1 MSPPSSS
8 GWASSMFEGA
18 SISLAPLIPPPAL
31 IALAVVAALLAAYG
45 LARRARGSVL
55 RVLAFAALLATLANP
70 SWVQERREPLSDVAV
85 IVDDRSAS
93 QRIDGREEETAA
105 AVTELEQRLRRLP
118 GTEVRVVRVT
128 DAAGSES
135 EREDE
140 GTRLFSTL
148 ERALADLP
156 RRRIAGVIAVT
167 DGQIHDAAESADAL
181 ELTAPFHVL
190 LTGRDDEID
199 RRLIVK
205 EIPTYGIV
213 GQKQSMVLHVD
224 DMPAQA
230 AGRARVTIRRD
241 GKPMGSAELPTG
253 EDSIVEFALD
263 HAGPTVFEIEID
275 GRDGEL
281 TLANNRAVVVVNGVR
296 DRLRV
301 LLVSG
306 EPHPGERTWRNLLK
320 ADPAVDLVHFTI
332 LRPPEKQDGTPIRE
346 LSLIAFPIRELF
358 EVKLDEFDLII
369 FDRYRQRGV
378 LPRYYYENIAA
389 YVEKGGALLESTGPS
404 YASSFSLYRT
414 PLGEALPAEP
424 LGRVIEGGFKPR
436 VTDIGQ
442 RHPVTAD
449 LPGSGGG
456 GEPQWGRWFRLVDV
470 GVTRGL
476 TVMSGSEGRPLLVLD
491 RFGEGRVA
499 QVMSDHVWLWS
510 RGFEGGG
517 PQAELLRRLA
527 HWLMKEPD
535 LEEEDLRAAVH
546 DGKLEIVRRTLSE
559 EPPKVRIATPS
570 GATRELT
577 LEAAGGGRW
586 TGSLPAEEVGLYRV
600 DDDPLTAF
608 AASGALNP
616 IEMADLRSTPE
627 ILAPIAAETGG
638 TVLRLQHADVPEL
651 RKVRP
656 GREMS
661 GNGWIGIAA
670 NRDYLVTGIDQV
682 PLLPGFL
689 ALALLLGTALI
700 AWWREGR

>member
-1 MSPPSSS
+1 
-8 GWASSMFEGA
+8 MFDGA
-18 SISLAPLIPPPAL
+18 SISLAPIIPLPIL
-31 IALAVVAALLAAYG
+31 IALAAVAAVLVLFG
-45 LARRARGSVL
+45 LFRRARGSVL
-55 RVLAFAALLATLANP
+55 RAFAFAALLAALANP

-85 IVDDRSAS
+85 IVADESAS
-93 QRIDGREEETAA
+93 QRIDGRADETQA
-105 AVTELEQRLRRLP
+105 AVAELEQRLGRLP
-118 GTEVRVVRVT
+118 GTEVRVVRVA
-128 DAAGSES
+128 DAAGAEG
-135 EREDE
+135 EAGDE
-140 GTRLFSTL
+140 GTRLFSAL
-148 ERALADLP
+148 ERALTDVP

-167 DGQIHDAAESADAL
+167 DGQIHDAPESADAL
-181 ELTAPFHVL
+181 ELAAPFHVL

-213 GQKQSMVLHVD
+213 GQKQSMVLRVD
-224 DMPAQA
+224 DMPGGAGGA
-230 AGRARVTIRRD
+230 AAVTIRRD
-241 GKPMGSAELPTG
+241 GRPLGTADLATG
-253 EDSIVEFALD
+253 EDAVIEFMLE
-263 HAGPTVFEIEID
+263 HAGPTVFEIEAAA
-275 GRDGEL
+275 RDGEL

-306 EPHPGERTWRNLLK
+306 EPHAGERTWRNLLK

-436 VTDIGQ
+436 ITDLGR

-449 LPGSGGG
+449 LPGSGGE
-456 GEPQWGRWFRLVDV
+456 EPQWGRWFRIVDV
-470 GVTRGL
+470 GVTRGF
-476 TVMSGSEGRPLLVLD
+476 TVMSGTEGRPLLVLD
-491 RFGEGRVA
+491 RYGEGRVA
-499 QVMSDHVWLWS
+499 QIMSDHVWLWS

-546 DGKLEIVRRTLSE
+546 AGKLEITRRSLDQ
-559 EPPKVRIATPS
+559 EPPEVRVTTPS
-570 GATRELT
+570 GATRTLR
-577 LEAAGGGRW
+577 LEASGGGRW
-586 TGSLPAEEVGLYRV
+586 SAIMPAEEVGLYRV

-616 IEMADLRSTPE
+616 IELADVRSTPE

-638 TVLRLQHADVPEL
+638 TVRRLQNDGVPEL

-656 GREMS
+656 GREAS

-682 PLLPGFL
+682 PLLPGFI

-700 AWWREGR
+700 AWYREGR

>member
-1 MSPPSSS
+1 MCRPFSS
-8 GWASSMFEGA
+8 GWGSSMFEGA
-18 SISLAPLIPPPAL
+18 SLTFAPLIPLPL
-31 IALAVVAALLAAYG
+31 LLALAVAAALLVLFG
-45 LARRARGSVL
+45 LLRRARGAGL
-55 RVLAFAALLATLANP
+55 RALAFAALLASLANP
-70 SWVQERREPLSDVAV
+70 IWTEERREPLSDVAV
-85 IVDDRSAS
+85 VVADQSAS
-93 QRIDGREEETAA
+93 QRIDGRDDDTAA
-105 AVTELEQRLRRLP
+105 AVAELERRLSLLP
-118 GTEVRVVRVT
+118 GTEVRVARVT
-128 DAAGSES
+128 DAAG
-135 EREDE
+135 REGEPGDE
-140 GTRLFSTL
+140 GTRLFSAL
-148 ERALADLP
+148 ERALTDVP
-156 RRRIAGVIAVT
+156 RRRIAGIIAVT
-167 DGQIHDAAESADAL
+167 DGQIHDAPESAAAL
-181 ELTAPFHVL
+181 ELAAPFHVL

-213 GQKQSMVLHVD
+213 GQKQSMVLRVD
-224 DMPAQA
+224 DLPGGEGGA
-230 AGRARVTIRRD
+230 AAVTIRRD
-241 GKPMGSAELPTG
+241 GKPLGAADLRTG
-253 EDSIVEFALD
+253 EDSVIEFALD
-263 HAGPTVFEIEID
+263 HAGPTVFEIEVA

-389 YVEKGGALLESTGPS
+389 YVKKGGALLESTGPS
-404 YASSFSLYRT
+404 YATSFSLYRT

-424 LGRVIEGGFKPR
+424 LGRVIESGFKPR
-436 VTDIGQ
+436 VTAIGR

-449 LPGSGGG
+449 LPGSGGD
-456 GEPQWGRWFRLVDV
+456 EPQWGRWFRLVDV

-476 TVMSGSEGRPLLVLD
+476 TVMSGTEGRPLLVLD
-491 RFGEGRVA
+491 RYGEGRVA
-499 QVMSDHVWLWS
+499 QVLSDHVWLWS

-527 HWLMKEPD
+527 HWLMREPD

-546 DGKLEIVRRTLSE
+546 DGKLEITRRSLSE
-559 EPPKVRIATPS
+559 ETPEVHITTPA
-570 GATRELT
+570 GAART
-577 LEAAGGGRW
+577 LRLEPAGGGRW
-586 TGSLPAEEVGLYRV
+586 TAVIPAEEVGLYRV

-616 IEMADLRSTPE
+616 VELADVRSTPE
-627 ILAPIAAETGG
+627 ILAPVAAETGG
-638 TVLRLQHADVPEL
+638 TVRRLTDEGVPEV

-656 GREMS
+656 GREAS

-682 PLLPGFL
+682 PLLPGFV
-689 ALALLLGTALI
+689 ALALLLGTALT
-700 AWWREGR
+700 AWYREGR

>member
-1 MSPPSSS
+1 
-8 GWASSMFEGA
+8 MFDGA
-18 SISLAPLIPPPAL
+18 SISLAPIVPVPVL
-31 IALAVVAALLAAYG
+31 IALAAVAALLAAYG
-45 LARRARGSVL
+45 LVRRARGSVM
-55 RVLAFAALLATLANP
+55 RALAFAALLAALANP

-85 IVDDRSAS
+85 IVADESAS
-93 QRIDGREEETAA
+93 QRIEGRADETQA
-105 AVTELEQRLRRLP
+105 AVAELEQRLKRLP
-118 GTEVRVVRVT
+118 GTEVRVVRVA
-128 DAAGSES
+128 DAAGSETAA
-135 EREDE
+135 EDE
-140 GTRLFSTL
+140 GTRLFSAL
-148 ERALADLP
+148 ERALADVP

-167 DGQIHDAAESADAL
+167 DGQVHDAPESGEAL
-181 ELTAPFHVL
+181 ELAAPFHVL

-213 GQKQSMVLHVD
+213 GQRQSMMLHVD
-224 DMPAQA
+224 DMPGGAGGA
-230 AGRARVTIRRD
+230 AAVTIRRD
-241 GKPMGSAELPTG
+241 GRPLGTADLVTG
-253 EDSIVEFALD
+253 EDAVIEFMLE
-263 HAGPTVFEIEID
+263 HAGPTVFEIEAAP
-275 GRDGEL
+275 RDGEL

-306 EPHPGERTWRNLLK
+306 EPHAGERTWRNLLK

-436 VTDIGQ
+436 VTDLGK

-449 LPGSGGG
+449 LPGSGGD
-456 GEPQWGRWFRLVDV
+456 EPQWGRWFRLVDV
-470 GVTRGL
+470 GVTRGF
-476 TVMSGSEGRPLLVLD
+476 TVMSGTEGRPLLVLD
-491 RFGEGRVA
+491 RYGEGRVA
-499 QVMSDHVWLWS
+499 QIMSDHVWLWS

-546 DGKLEIVRRTLSE
+546 AGKLEITRRSLSE
-559 EPPKVRIATPS
+559 ETPEVRVTTPS
-570 GATRELT
+570 GATRT
-577 LEAAGGGRW
+577 LRLESAGGGRW
-586 TGSLPAEEVGLYRV
+586 TATLPADEVGLYRV

-616 IEMADLRSTPE
+616 IELADVRSTPE

-638 TVLRLQHADVPEL
+638 TVLRLQGRGVPEL

-656 GREMS
+656 GREAS

-670 NRDYLVTGIDQV
+670 NRDYLVTGIDQM
-682 PLLPGFL
+682 PLLPGFV

-700 AWWREGR
+700 AWYREGR

>member
-1 MSPPSSS
+1 
-8 GWASSMFEGA
+8 MFEGA

-31 IALAVVAALLAAYG
+31 IALAAVAALLTAYG
-45 LARRARGSVL
+45 LMRRAGGAVL
-55 RVLAFAALLATLANP
+55 RALAFAALLAALANP
-70 SWVQERREPLSDVAV
+70 SWVQERREPLTDVAV

-105 AVTELEQRLRRLP
+105 AVAELERKLRRLP
-118 GTEVRVVRVT
+118 GTEVRVVRVS

-135 EREDE
+135 GREDE
-140 GTRLFSTL
+140 GTRLFSAL

-167 DGQIHDAAESADAL
+167 DGQIHDAPESADAL
-181 ELTAPFHVL
+181 ELAAPFHVL
-190 LTGRDDEID
+190 LSGRDDEID

-213 GQKQSMVLHVD
+213 GQKQSMILHVD
-224 DMPAQA
+224 DMPAEPGA
-230 AGRARVTIRRD
+230 HARVTIRRD
-241 GKPMGSAELPTG
+241 GKPLGSADLPTG
-253 EDSIVEFALD
+253 EDSIVEFALE
-263 HAGPTVFEIEID
+263 HAGPTVFEIEIE

-424 LGRVIEGGFKPR
+424 LGRVLEGGFKPR

-491 RFGEGRVA
+491 RYGEGRVA

-535 LEEEDLRAAVH
+535 LEEETLKASSRGQTLSIERRSVQDAIQPVIVTAPSGKEETISLDKGERGIWRKAMTVDEQGVYRISSGKLASVVTVGNANARELAAVTAT
-546 DGKLEIVRRTLSE
+546 DAVLS
-559 EPPKVRIATPS
+559 
-570 GATRELT
+570 
-577 LEAAGGGRW
+577 
-586 TGSLPAEEVGLYRV
+586 
-600 DDDPLTAF
+600 
-608 AASGALNP
+608 P
-616 IEMADLRSTPE
+616 ILD
-627 ILAPIAAETGG
+627 ETGG
-638 TVLRLQHADVPEL
+638 GSFWLGRNDAEAAKLPRLVMLRGGQVMHGDDWLGLHKRDAYHV
-651 RKVRP
+651 KGVRLFP
-656 GREMS
+656 LF
-661 GNGWIGIAA
+661 NG
-670 NRDYLVTGIDQV
+670 L
-682 PLLPGFL
+682 L
-689 ALALLLGTALI
+689 ALGLLLGLLAAT
-700 AWWREGR
+700 WFREGH

>member
-1 MSPPSSS
+1 
-8 GWASSMFEGA
+8 MFDGA
-18 SISLAPLIPPPAL
+18 SISLDPIVPILLL
-31 IALAVVAALLAAYG
+31 IALAAAAALLVAFG
-45 LARRARGSVL
+45 LFRRARGSVL
-55 RVLAFAALLATLANP
+55 RALAFAALLAALANP

-85 IVDDRSAS
+85 IVADESAS
-93 QRIDGREEETAA
+93 QRIEGRADETAV
-105 AVTELEQRLRRLP
+105 AVAELEQQLRRLP
-118 GTEVRVVRVT
+118 GTEVRVVRIADAVGT
-128 DAAGSES
+128 DAAA
-135 EREDE
+135 EDE
-140 GTRLFSTL
+140 GTRLFSAL
-148 ERALADLP
+148 ERALTDVP

-167 DGQIHDAAESADAL
+167 DGQVHDAPESAEAL

-190 LTGRDDEID
+190 LTGREGEID

-213 GQKQSMVLHVD
+213 GQKQSMVLRVD
-224 DMPAQA
+224 DMPGVADGPA
-230 AGRARVTIRRD
+230 AVTIRRD
-241 GKPMGSAELPTG
+241 GRPLGTADLAIG
-253 EDSIVEFALD
+253 EDAVIEFMLE
-263 HAGPTVFEIEID
+263 HAGPTVFEIEASA
-275 GRDGEL
+275 RDGEL
-281 TLANNRAVVVVNGVR
+281 TLVNNRAVVVVNGVR

-306 EPHPGERTWRNLLK
+306 EPHAGERTWRNLLK

-389 YVEKGGALLESTGPS
+389 YVDKGGALLESTGPS

-436 VTDIGQ
+436 VTDLGR

-449 LPGSGGG
+449 LPGSGGD
-456 GEPQWGRWFRLVDV
+456 EPQWGRWFRLVDV
-470 GVTRGL
+470 GVTRGF
-476 TVMSGSEGRPLLVLD
+476 TVMSGTEGRPLLVLD
-491 RFGEGRVA
+491 RYGEGRVA
-499 QVMSDHVWLWS
+499 QIMSDHVWLWS

-546 DGKLEIVRRTLSE
+546 AGKLEITRRSLSE
-559 EPPKVRIATPS
+559 EAPEVKVTAPS
-570 GATRELT
+570 GATRTLR

-586 TGSLPAEEVGLYRV
+586 SATLPAEEVGLYRV

-616 IEMADLRSTPE
+616 IELADVRSTPE

-638 TVLRLQHADVPEL
+638 TVRRLEGAGVPEL

-656 GREMS
+656 GREAS

-682 PLLPGFL
+682 ALLPGFV
-689 ALALLLGTALI
+689 ALALLLGTALL
-700 AWWREGR
+700 AWHREGR

>member
-1 MSPPSSS
+1 
-8 GWASSMFEGA
+8 MFDGA
-18 SISLAPLIPPPAL
+18 SISLAPIIPLPVL
-31 IALAVVAALLAAYG
+31 IALAAVAAVLVLFG
-45 LARRARGSVL
+45 LFRRARGSVL
-55 RVLAFAALLATLANP
+55 RAFAFAALLAALANP

-85 IVDDRSAS
+85 IVADESAS
-93 QRIDGREEETAA
+93 QRIDGRADETQA
-105 AVTELEQRLRRLP
+105 AVAELEQRLRRLP
-118 GTEVRVVRVT
+118 GTEVRVVRVA
-128 DAAGSES
+128 DAAGAEG
-135 EREDE
+135 EAGDE
-140 GTRLFSTL
+140 GTRLFSAL
-148 ERALADLP
+148 ERALTDVP

-167 DGQIHDAAESADAL
+167 DGQIHDAPESAGAL
-181 ELTAPFHVL
+181 ELAAPFHVL

-213 GQKQSMVLHVD
+213 GQKQSMVLRVD
-224 DMPAQA
+224 DMPGETGGA
-230 AGRARVTIRRD
+230 AAVTIRRD
-241 GKPMGSAELPTG
+241 GRPLGTADLATG
-253 EDSIVEFALD
+253 EDAVIEFMLE
-263 HAGPTVFEIEID
+263 HAGPTVFEIEAAA
-275 GRDGEL
+275 RDGEL

-306 EPHPGERTWRNLLK
+306 EPHAGERTWRNLLK

-436 VTDIGQ
+436 ITDLGR

-449 LPGSGGG
+449 LPGSGGE
-456 GEPQWGRWFRLVDV
+456 EPQWGRWFRIVDV
-470 GVTRGL
+470 GVTRGF
-476 TVMSGSEGRPLLVLD
+476 TVMSGTEGRPLLVLD
-491 RFGEGRVA
+491 RYGEGRVA
-499 QVMSDHVWLWS
+499 QIMSDHVWLWS

-546 DGKLEIVRRTLSE
+546 AGKLEITRRSLDQ
-559 EPPKVRIATPS
+559 EPPEVRVTTPS
-570 GATRELT
+570 GATRTLR
-577 LEAAGGGRW
+577 LEASGGGRW
-586 TGSLPAEEVGLYRV
+586 SATMPAEEVGLYRV

-616 IEMADLRSTPE
+616 IELADVRSTPE

-638 TVLRLQHADVPEL
+638 TVRRLQNDGVPEL

-656 GREMS
+656 GREAS

-682 PLLPGFL
+682 PLMPGFI

-700 AWWREGR
+700 AWYREGR

>member
-1 MSPPSSS
+1 
-8 GWASSMFEGA
+8 MFDGA
-18 SISLAPLIPPPAL
+18 SISLAPIIPLPVL
-31 IALAVVAALLAAYG
+31 IALAAVAAVLVLFG
-45 LARRARGSVL
+45 LFRRARGSVL
-55 RVLAFAALLATLANP
+55 RAFAFAALLAALANP

-85 IVDDRSAS
+85 IVADESAS
-93 QRIDGREEETAA
+93 QRIDGRADETQA
-105 AVTELEQRLRRLP
+105 AVAELEQRLRRLP
-118 GTEVRVVRVT
+118 GTEVRVVRVA
-128 DAAGSES
+128 DAAGAEG
-135 EREDE
+135 EAGDE
-140 GTRLFSTL
+140 GTRLFSAL
-148 ERALADLP
+148 ERALTDVP

-167 DGQIHDAAESADAL
+167 DGQIHDAPESAGAL
-181 ELTAPFHVL
+181 ELAAPFHVL

-213 GQKQSMVLHVD
+213 GQKQSMVLRVD
-224 DMPAQA
+224 DMPGETGGA
-230 AGRARVTIRRD
+230 AAVTIRRD
-241 GKPMGSAELPTG
+241 GRPLGTADLATG
-253 EDSIVEFALD
+253 EDAVIEFMLE
-263 HAGPTVFEIEID
+263 HAGPTVFEIEAAA
-275 GRDGEL
+275 RDGEL

-306 EPHPGERTWRNLLK
+306 EPHAGERTWRNLLK

-436 VTDIGQ
+436 ITDLGR

-449 LPGSGGG
+449 LPGSGGE
-456 GEPQWGRWFRLVDV
+456 EPQWGRWFRIVDV
-470 GVTRGL
+470 GVTRGF
-476 TVMSGSEGRPLLVLD
+476 TVMSGTEGRPLLVLD
-491 RFGEGRVA
+491 RYGEGRVA
-499 QVMSDHVWLWS
+499 QITSDHVWLWS

-546 DGKLEIVRRTLSE
+546 AGKLEITRRSLDQ
-559 EPPKVRIATPS
+559 EPPEVRVTTPS
-570 GATRELT
+570 GATRTLR
-577 LEAAGGGRW
+577 LEASGGGRW
-586 TGSLPAEEVGLYRV
+586 SATMPAEEVGLYRV

-616 IEMADLRSTPE
+616 IELADVRSTPE

-638 TVLRLQHADVPEL
+638 TVRRLQNDGVPEL

-656 GREMS
+656 GREAS

-682 PLLPGFL
+682 PLMPGFI

-700 AWWREGR
+700 AWYREGR

>member
-1 MSPPSSS
+1 
-8 GWASSMFEGA
+8 
-18 SISLAPLIPPPAL
+18 
-31 IALAVVAALLAAYG
+31 
-45 LARRARGSVL
+45 
-55 RVLAFAALLATLANP
+55 
-70 SWVQERREPLSDVAV
+70 
-85 IVDDRSAS
+85 
-93 QRIDGREEETAA
+93 
-105 AVTELEQRLRRLP
+105 
-118 GTEVRVVRVT
+118 
-128 DAAGSES
+128 
-135 EREDE
+135 
-140 GTRLFSTL
+140 
-148 ERALADLP
+148 
-156 RRRIAGVIAVT
+156 VT
-167 DGQIHDAAESADAL
+167 DGQIHDAPESADAL
-181 ELTAPFHVL
+181 ELAAPFHVL
-190 LTGRDDEID
+190 LSGRDDEID

-213 GQKQSMVLHVD
+213 GQKQSMILHVD
-224 DMPAQA
+224 DMPAEPGA
-230 AGRARVTIRRD
+230 HARVTIRRD
-241 GKPMGSAELPTG
+241 GKPLGSADLPTG
-253 EDSIVEFALD
+253 EDSIVEFALE
-263 HAGPTVFEIEID
+263 HAGPTVFEIEIE

-424 LGRVIEGGFKPR
+424 LGRVLEGGFKPR

-491 RFGEGRVA
+491 RYGEGRVA

-535 LEEEDLRAAVH
+535 LEEETLKASSRGQTLSIERRSVQDAIQPVIVTAPSGKEETISLDKGERGIWRKAMTVDEQGVYRISSGKLASVVTVGNANARELAAVTAT
-546 DGKLEIVRRTLSE
+546 DAVLS
-559 EPPKVRIATPS
+559 
-570 GATRELT
+570 
-577 LEAAGGGRW
+577 
-586 TGSLPAEEVGLYRV
+586 
-600 DDDPLTAF
+600 
-608 AASGALNP
+608 P
-616 IEMADLRSTPE
+616 ILD
-627 ILAPIAAETGG
+627 ETGG
-638 TVLRLQHADVPEL
+638 GSFWLGRNDAEAAKLPRLVMLRGGQVMHGDDWLGLHKRDAYHV
-651 RKVRP
+651 KGVRLFP
-656 GREMS
+656 LF
-661 GNGWIGIAA
+661 NG
-670 NRDYLVTGIDQV
+670 L
-682 PLLPGFL
+682 L
-689 ALALLLGTALI
+689 ALGLLLGLLAAT
-700 AWWREGR
+700 WFREGH

>member
-1 MSPPSSS
+1 
-8 GWASSMFEGA
+8 MFDGA
-18 SISLAPLIPPPAL
+18 SISLAPIIPVPLL
-31 IALAVVAALLAAYG
+31 IALAAIAALLVVFG
-45 LARRARGSVL
+45 VFRRARGAGL
-55 RVLAFAALLATLANP
+55 RALAFAALLAALANP
-70 SWVQERREPLSDVAV
+70 SWVKERREPLSDVAV
-85 IVDDRSAS
+85 IVADESAS
-93 QRIDGREEETAA
+93 QRIEGRADETAA
-105 AVTELEQRLRRLP
+105 AVVELEQRLRRLP
-118 GTEVRVVRVT
+118 GTQVRVVRIADSVGT
-128 DAAGSES
+128 DAGA
-135 EREDE
+135 EDE
-140 GTRLFSTL
+140 GTRLFSAL
-148 ERALADLP
+148 ERALTDVP

-167 DGQIHDAAESADAL
+167 DGQVHDAPESAEAL
-181 ELTAPFHVL
+181 ELAAPFHVL
-190 LTGRDDEID
+190 LTGREDEID

-213 GQKQSMVLHVD
+213 GQKQSMVLLVD
-224 DMPAQA
+224 DMPAGTGGA
-230 AGRARVTIRRD
+230 AAVTIRRD
-241 GKPMGSAELPTG
+241 GRPLGTADLAIG
-253 EDSIVEFALD
+253 EDAVIEFMLD
-263 HAGPTVFEIEID
+263 HAGPTVFEIEAA

-306 EPHPGERTWRNLLK
+306 EPHAGERTWRNLLK

-389 YVEKGGALLESTGPS
+389 YVDKGGALLESTGPS

-424 LGRVIEGGFKPR
+424 LGRVLEGGFKPR
-436 VTDIGQ
+436 VTDLGR

-449 LPGSGGG
+449 LPGSGGE
-456 GEPQWGRWFRLVDV
+456 EPQWGRWFRLVDV
-470 GVTRGL
+470 GVTRGF
-476 TVMSGSEGRPLLVLD
+476 TVMSGTEGRPLVVLD

-499 QVMSDHVWLWS
+499 QIMSDHVWLWS

-546 DGKLEIVRRTLSE
+546 AGKLEITRRSLSE
-559 EPPKVRIATPS
+559 EVPEVTVTTPS
-570 GATRELT
+570 GQART
-577 LEAAGGGRW
+577 LRLEPSGGGRW
-586 TGSLPAEEVGLYRV
+586 SASLPAEEVGLYRV

-616 IEMADLRSTPE
+616 IELADVRSTPE

-638 TVLRLQHADVPEL
+638 TVRRLEGAGVPEL

-656 GREMS
+656 GREAS

-682 PLLPGFL
+682 PLLPGFV

-700 AWWREGR
+700 AWHREGR

>member
-1 MSPPSSS
+1 
-8 GWASSMFEGA
+8 MFEGA
-18 SISLAPLIPPPAL
+18 SISFAPIVPVPLL
-31 IALAVVAALLAAYG
+31 IALTAVAALLVVFG
-45 LARRARGSVL
+45 LFRRARGAGL
-55 RVLAFAALLATLANP
+55 RALAFATLLAALANP
-70 SWVQERREPLSDVAV
+70 SWVKERREPLSDVAV
-85 IVDDRSAS
+85 IVADESAS
-93 QRIDGREEETAA
+93 QRIEGRADETAA
-105 AVTELEQRLRRLP
+105 AVAELEQRLRRLP
-118 GTEVRVVRVT
+118 GTDVRVVRIADAVGT
-128 DAAGSES
+128 DAAA
-135 EREDE
+135 EDE
-140 GTRLFSTL
+140 GTRLFSAL
-148 ERALADLP
+148 ERALTDVP

-167 DGQIHDAAESADAL
+167 DGQVHDAPESAEAL
-181 ELTAPFHVL
+181 ELAAPFHVL
-190 LTGRDDEID
+190 LTGREDEID

-213 GQKQSMVLHVD
+213 GQRQSMVLRVD
-224 DMPAQA
+224 DMPAGEGGA
-230 AGRARVTIRRD
+230 AAVTIRRD
-241 GKPMGSAELPTG
+241 GRPLGTADLAIG
-253 EDSIVEFALD
+253 EDAVIEFMLE
-263 HAGPTVFEIEID
+263 HAGPTVFEIEASA
-275 GRDGEL
+275 RDGEL

-306 EPHPGERTWRNLLK
+306 EPHAGERTWRNLLK

-389 YVEKGGALLESTGPS
+389 YVDKGGALLESTGPS

-424 LGRVIEGGFKPR
+424 LGRVLEGGFKPR
-436 VTDIGQ
+436 VTDLGR

-449 LPGSGGG
+449 LPGSGGE
-456 GEPQWGRWFRLVDV
+456 EPQWGRWFRLVDV
-470 GVTRGL
+470 GVTRGF
-476 TVMSGSEGRPLLVLD
+476 TVMSGTEGRPLLVLD
-491 RFGEGRVA
+491 RYGEGRVA
-499 QVMSDHVWLWS
+499 QIMSDHVWLWS

-546 DGKLEIVRRTLSE
+546 AGKLEVTRRSLSE
-559 EPPKVRIATPS
+559 EAPEVKVTTPS
-570 GATRELT
+570 GATRT
-577 LEAAGGGRW
+577 LRLEPAGGGRW
-586 TGSLPAEEVGLYRV
+586 SATLPAEEVGLYRV

-616 IEMADLRSTPE
+616 VELADVRSTAE

-638 TVLRLQHADVPEL
+638 TVRRLEGAGVPEL
-651 RKVRP
+651 RKIRP
-656 GREMS
+656 GREAS

-682 PLLPGFL
+682 PLLPGFV

-700 AWWREGR
+700 AWHREGR

>member
-1 MSPPSSS
+1 
-8 GWASSMFEGA
+8 MFEGA
-18 SISLAPLIPPPAL
+18 ALSLAPLVPPPLL
-31 IALAVVAALLAAYG
+31 IGLAAASCLLAAYG
-45 LARRARGSVL
+45 LARRARGAGL
-55 RVLAFAALLATLANP
+55 RALAFAALLAALANP
-70 SWVQERREPLSDVAV
+70 SWIQERREPLSDVAV
-85 IVDDRSAS
+85 ILADQSAS
-93 QRIDGREEETAA
+93 QRIDGRADETQA
-105 AVTELEQRLRRLP
+105 AVAELEERLRRLP
-118 GTEVRVVRVT
+118 GTEVRVVRVG
-128 DAAGSES
+128 DAPGGETGAA
-135 EREDE
+135 DE
-140 GTRLFSTL
+140 GTRLFSAL
-148 ERALADLP
+148 ERALTDVP

-167 DGQIHDAAESADAL
+167 DGQIHDSPESVAAL
-181 ELTAPFHVL
+181 ELAAPFHVL
-190 LTGRDDEID
+190 LTGRQDEID
-199 RRLIVK
+199 RRLVVK
-205 EIPTYGIV
+205 EIATFGIV
-213 GQKQSMVLHVD
+213 GQRQSMVLRVD
-224 DMPAQA
+224 DMPAGPSGEA
-230 AGRARVTIRRD
+230 ATGVAEVTIRRD
-241 GKPMGSAELPTG
+241 GRPLGVADLSTG
-253 EDSIVEFALD
+253 EDAVIEFMLD
-263 HAGPTVFEIEID
+263 HAGPTIFEIEVA
-275 GRDGEL
+275 GLDGEL

-301 LLVSG
+301 LLISG

-404 YASSFSLYRT
+404 YAGAFSLYRT

-424 LGRVIEGGFKPR
+424 MGRVLEGGFKPR
-436 VTDIGQ
+436 VTELGR

-449 LPGSGGG
+449 LPGSA
-456 GEPQWGRWFRLVDV
+456 GEEPHWGRWFRLVDV
-470 GVTRGL
+470 AATRGF
-476 TVMSGSEGRPLLVLD
+476 TVMSGAEGRPLLVLD

-499 QVMSDHVWLWS
+499 QIMSDHVWLWS

-535 LEEEDLRAAVH
+535 LEEEDLRASVH
-546 DGKLEIVRRTLSE
+546 DGKLEVTRRSLSQ
-559 EPPKVRIATPS
+559 EPPQVKITTPS
-570 GATRELT
+570 GAARELR
-577 LEAAGGGRW
+577 LEPAGGGRW
-586 TGSLPAEEVGLYRV
+586 SATLPAEEVGLYRI

-616 IEMADLRSTPE
+616 IELADVRSTPE
-627 ILAPIAAETGG
+627 ILAPVAAGTGG
-638 TVLRLQHADVPEL
+638 SVRRLEEEGVPEL

-656 GREMS
+656 GRETS
-661 GNGWIGIAA
+661 GSGWIGIAA

-700 AWWREGR
+700 AWYREGR

>member
-1 MSPPSSS
+1 
-8 GWASSMFEGA
+8 MFEGA
-18 SISLAPLIPPPAL
+18 SISLAPLVPVALL
-31 IALAVVAALLAAYG
+31 IALAAAAALLVAFG
-45 LARRARGSVL
+45 LFRRARGSVL
-55 RVLAFAALLATLANP
+55 RALAFTALLAALANP

-85 IVDDRSAS
+85 IVADESAS
-93 QRIDGREEETAA
+93 QRIEGRADETAA
-105 AVTELEQRLRRLP
+105 AVAEMEQRLRRLP
-118 GTEVRVVRVT
+118 GTEVRVVRIADAVGT
-128 DAAGSES
+128 DAAA
-135 EREDE
+135 EDE
-140 GTRLFSTL
+140 GTRLFSAL
-148 ERALADLP
+148 ERALTDVS

-167 DGQIHDAAESADAL
+167 DGQVHDAPESAEAL

-190 LTGRDDEID
+190 LTGRDGEID

-213 GQKQSMVLHVD
+213 GQKQSMVLRVD
-224 DMPAQA
+224 DMPGVADGPA
-230 AGRARVTIRRD
+230 AVTIRRD
-241 GKPMGSAELPTG
+241 GRPLGTADLAIG
-253 EDSIVEFALD
+253 EDAVIEFMLE
-263 HAGPTVFEIEID
+263 HAGPTVFEIEASA
-275 GRDGEL
+275 RDGEL

-306 EPHPGERTWRNLLK
+306 EPHAGERTWRNLLK

-389 YVEKGGALLESTGPS
+389 YVDKGGALLESTGPS

-436 VTDIGQ
+436 VTDLGK

-449 LPGSGGG
+449 LPGSGGD
-456 GEPQWGRWFRLVDV
+456 EPQWGRWFRLVDV
-470 GVTRGL
+470 GVTRGF
-476 TVMSGSEGRPLLVLD
+476 TVMSGTEGRPLLVLD
-491 RFGEGRVA
+491 RYGEGRVA
-499 QVMSDHVWLWS
+499 QILSDQVWLWS

-546 DGKLEIVRRTLSE
+546 AGKLEITRRSLSE
-559 EPPKVRIATPS
+559 EAPEVKVTAPS
-570 GATRELT
+570 GATRTLR

-586 TGSLPAEEVGLYRV
+586 SATLPAEEVGLYRV

-616 IEMADLRSTPE
+616 IELADVRSTPE

-638 TVLRLQHADVPEL
+638 TVRRLEGAGVPEL

-656 GREMS
+656 GREAS

-682 PLLPGFL
+682 PLLPGFV
-689 ALALLLGTALI
+689 ALALLLGTALL
-700 AWWREGR
+700 AWHREGR

>member
-8 GWASSMFEGA
+8 GWVNSMFDGA
-18 SISLAPLIPPPAL
+18 SISFAPLVPWPVL
-31 IALAVVAALLAAYG
+31 IGLAAVAALLALYG
-45 LARRARGSVL
+45 LLRRARGAGL
-55 RVLAFAALLATLANP
+55 RALAFAAILAALANP
-70 SWVQERREPLSDVAV
+70 SWVQERREPLSDIAV
-85 IVDDRSAS
+85 IVADQSAS
-93 QRIDGREEETAA
+93 QDIERRADETRA
-105 AVTELEQRLRRLP
+105 AVAELEQRLRRLP
-118 GTEVRVVRVT
+118 GTEVRVVSVG
-128 DAAGSES
+128 DSAGTGPEA
-135 EREDE
+135 EDE
-140 GTRLFSTL
+140 GTRLFSAL
-148 ERALADLP
+148 EGALADVP

-167 DGQIHDAAESADAL
+167 DGQIHDVPESADAL
-181 ELTAPFHVL
+181 ELAAPFHVL
-190 LTGRDDEID
+190 LTGREEEID
-199 RRLIVK
+199 RRLVVK
-205 EIPTYGIV
+205 EIPSYGIV
-213 GQKQSMVLHVD
+213 GQKQTMVLRVD
-224 DMPAQA
+224 DLPAAEAGTA
-230 AGRARVTIRRD
+230 AVTLRRD
-241 GKPMGSAELPTG
+241 GKPIGTARLATG
-253 EDSIVEFALD
+253 EDASVEFLLE
-263 HAGPTVFEIEID
+263 HAGPTVFEIEVE

-378 LPRYYYENIAA
+378 LPRYYYENIAT

-404 YASSFSLYRT
+404 YSGSFSLYRT
-414 PLGEALPAEP
+414 PLGDALPAEP

-436 VTDIGQ
+436 VTELGR

-449 LPGSGGG
+449 LPGAGTD
-456 GEPQWGRWFRLVDV
+456 EPQWGRWFRLVDV
-470 GVTRGL
+470 GVTRGF

-491 RFGEGRVA
+491 RYGEGRVA
-499 QVMSDHVWLWS
+499 QIMSDHVWLWS
-510 RGFEGGG
+510 RGYEGGG

-546 DGKLEIVRRTLSE
+546 AGKLEITRRSLSE
-559 EPPKVRIATPS
+559 DTPEVTVTAPS
-570 GATRELT
+570 GATRT
-577 LEAAGGGRW
+577 VRLEPSGGGRW
-586 TGSLPAEEVGLYRV
+586 SASLPAEEVGLYRV

-616 IEMADLRSTPE
+616 VELADVRSTPE
-627 ILAPIAAETGG
+627 ILAPIAAQTGG
-638 TVLRLQHADVPEL
+638 TVRRLQGDGVPEL

-656 GREMS
+656 GREAS

-682 PLLPGFL
+682 PLLPGFV
-689 ALALLLGTALI
+689 ALALLLGTALM
-700 AWWREGR
+700 AWYREGR

>member
-1 MSPPSSS
+1 
-8 GWASSMFEGA
+8 MFDGV
-18 SISLAPLIPPPAL
+18 SISFDPL
-31 IALAVVAALLAAYG
+31 IALPLLIGLTVAALLLVL
-45 LARRARGSVL
+45 LALLRRARGVVL
-55 RVLAFAALLATLANP
+55 RALAFAAMLAALANP

-85 IVDDRSAS
+85 IVADQSAS
-93 QRIDGREEETAA
+93 QRIDGRDQDTAA
-105 AVTELEQRLRRLP
+105 AVTELQRRLSRLP
-118 GTEVRVVRVT
+118 GTEVRVVQVK
-128 DAAGSES
+128 DSAG
-135 EREDE
+135 REGEPQDE

-148 ERALADLP
+148 ERALTDVP
-156 RRRIAGVIAVT
+156 RRRIAGIIAVT
-167 DGQIHDAAESADAL
+167 DGQIHDTPQSHAS
-181 ELTAPFHVL
+181 ELSAPFHVL

-213 GQKQSMVLHVD
+213 GQKQSMVLRVD
-224 DMPAQA
+224 DMPS
-230 AGRARVTIRRD
+230 AGGTATVTIHRD
-241 GKPMGSAELPTG
+241 GKPIGTTELQTG
-253 EDSIVEFALD
+253 EDSVVEFTLD
-263 HAGPTVFEIEID
+263 HAGPTVFEIEVAA
-275 GRDGEL
+275 RDGEL

-389 YVEKGGALLESTGPS
+389 YVKKGGALLESTGPS

-449 LPGSGGG
+449 LPGSGGN
-456 GEPQWGRWFRLVDV
+456 EPQWGRWFRLVDA

-476 TVMSGSEGRPLLVLD
+476 TVMSGTEGRPLLVLD
-491 RFGEGRVA
+491 RYGEGRVA
-499 QVMSDHVWLWS
+499 QILSDQVWLWS

-546 DGKLEIVRRTLSE
+546 DGKLEITRRTLAE
-559 EPPKVRIATPS
+559 ETTEVHVTTPS
-570 GATRELT
+570 GAKRT
-577 LEAAGGGRW
+577 LRLEKGGGGRW
-586 TGSLPAEEVGLYRV
+586 TAVIPADEIGLYRV
-600 DDDPLTAF
+600 DNDPLTAF

-616 IEMADLRSTPE
+616 IELADVRSTPE
-627 ILAPIAAETGG
+627 ILAPIAAETNGS
-638 TVLRLQHADVPEL
+638 VRRLKNEGVPEI

-656 GREMS
+656 GRETS
-661 GNGWIGIAA
+661 GKGWIGIAA
-670 NRDYLVTGIDQV
+670 NRDYLVTGIDQI

-689 ALALLLGTALI
+689 ALALLLGSALV
-700 AWWREGR
+700 AWYREGR

>member
-1 MSPPSSS
+1 
-8 GWASSMFEGA
+8 MFDGA
-18 SISLAPLIPPPAL
+18 SISLAPIIPLPIL
-31 IALAVVAALLAAYG
+31 IALAAVAAVLVLFG
-45 LARRARGSVL
+45 LFRRARGSVL
-55 RVLAFAALLATLANP
+55 RAFAFAALLAALANP

-85 IVDDRSAS
+85 IVADESAS
-93 QRIDGREEETAA
+93 QRIDGRADETQA
-105 AVTELEQRLRRLP
+105 AVAELEQRLGRLP
-118 GTEVRVVRVT
+118 GTEVRVVRVA
-128 DAAGSES
+128 DAAGAEG
-135 EREDE
+135 EAGDE
-140 GTRLFSTL
+140 GTRLFSAL
-148 ERALADLP
+148 ERALTDVP

-167 DGQIHDAAESADAL
+167 DGQIHDAPESADAL
-181 ELTAPFHVL
+181 ELAAPFHVL

-213 GQKQSMVLHVD
+213 GQKQSMVLRVD
-224 DMPAQA
+224 DMPGGAGGA
-230 AGRARVTIRRD
+230 AAVTIRRD
-241 GKPMGSAELPTG
+241 GRPLGTADLATG
-253 EDSIVEFALD
+253 EDAVIEFMLE
-263 HAGPTVFEIEID
+263 HAGPTVFEIEAAA
-275 GRDGEL
+275 RDGEL

-306 EPHPGERTWRNLLK
+306 EPHAGERTWRNLLK

-436 VTDIGQ
+436 ITDLGR

-449 LPGSGGG
+449 LPGSGGE
-456 GEPQWGRWFRLVDV
+456 EPQWGRWFRIVDV
-470 GVTRGL
+470 GVTRGF
-476 TVMSGSEGRPLLVLD
+476 TVMSGTEGRPLLVLD
-491 RFGEGRVA
+491 RYGEGRVA
-499 QVMSDHVWLWS
+499 QIMSDHVWLWS

-546 DGKLEIVRRTLSE
+546 AGKLEITRRSLDQ
-559 EPPKVRIATPS
+559 EPPEVRVTTPS
-570 GATRELT
+570 GATRT
-577 LEAAGGGRW
+577 LR
-586 TGSLPAEEVGLYRV
+586 
-600 DDDPLTAF
+600 
-608 AASGALNP
+608 
-616 IEMADLRSTPE
+616 
-627 ILAPIAAETGG
+627 
-638 TVLRLQHADVPEL
+638 
-651 RKVRP
+651 
-656 GREMS
+656 
-661 GNGWIGIAA
+661 
-670 NRDYLVTGIDQV
+670 
-682 PLLPGFL
+682 
-689 ALALLLGTALI
+689 
-700 AWWREGR
+700 

>member
-1 MSPPSSS
+1 M
-8 GWASSMFEGA
+8 
-18 SISLAPLIPPPAL
+18 
-31 IALAVVAALLAAYG
+31 
-45 LARRARGSVL
+45 VL
-55 RVLAFAALLATLANP
+55 RV
-70 SWVQERREPLSDVAV
+70 
-85 IVDDRSAS
+85 DDLPAPE
-93 QRIDGREEETAA
+93 GGAA
-105 AVTELEQRLRRLP
+105 A
-118 GTEVRVVRVT
+118 
-128 DAAGSES
+128 
-135 EREDE
+135 
-140 GTRLFSTL
+140 
-148 ERALADLP
+148 
-156 RRRIAGVIAVT
+156 
-167 DGQIHDAAESADAL
+167 
-181 ELTAPFHVL
+181 
-190 LTGRDDEID
+190 
-199 RRLIVK
+199 
-205 EIPTYGIV
+205 
-213 GQKQSMVLHVD
+213 
-224 DMPAQA
+224 
-230 AGRARVTIRRD
+230 VTIRRD
-241 GKPMGSAELPTG
+241 GHPLGTADLAVG
-253 EDSIVEFALD
+253 EDAVIEFMLE
-263 HAGPTVFEIEID
+263 HAGPTVFEIEAAS
-275 GRDGEL
+275 RDGEL

-306 EPHPGERTWRNLLK
+306 EPHAGERTWRNLLK

-414 PLGEALPAEP
+414 PLGDALPAEP

-436 VTDIGQ
+436 VTDLGR

-449 LPGSGGG
+449 LPGSGGD
-456 GEPQWGRWFRLVDV
+456 EPQWGRWFRLVDV
-470 GVTRGL
+470 GVTRGF
-476 TVMSGSEGRPLLVLD
+476 TVMSGTEGRPLLVLD
-491 RFGEGRVA
+491 RYGEGRVA
-499 QVMSDHVWLWS
+499 QIMSDQVWLWS

-546 DGKLEIVRRTLSE
+546 GGRLEITRRSLSE
-559 EPPKVRIATPS
+559 ETPEVRVTTPS
-570 GATRELT
+570 GATRT
-577 LEAAGGGRW
+577 LRLEPSGGGRW
-586 TGSLPAEEVGLYRV
+586 SAILPAEEVGLYRV

-616 IEMADLRSTPE
+616 IELADVRSTPE

-638 TVLRLQHADVPEL
+638 TVRRLEGAGVPEL

-656 GREMS
+656 GREAS
-661 GNGWIGIAA
+661 GSGWIGIAA

-682 PLLPGFL
+682 PLMPGFV
-689 ALALLLGTALI
+689 ALALLIGTALL
-700 AWWREGR
+700 AWYREGR

>member
-1 MSPPSSS
+1 
-8 GWASSMFEGA
+8 MFDGA
-18 SISLAPLIPPPAL
+18 SISLAPLIPLPVL
-31 IALAVVAALLAAYG
+31 LALAALAAVLVLFG
-45 LARRARGSVL
+45 LVRRARGSVL
-55 RVLAFAALLATLANP
+55 RAFAFAALLAALANP

-85 IVDDRSAS
+85 IVADESAS
-93 QRIDGREEETAA
+93 QHIDGRDDDTQA
-105 AVTELEQRLRRLP
+105 AVAELEQRLRRLP
-118 GTEVRVVRVT
+118 GTEVRVVRVA
-128 DAAGSES
+128 DAAGE
-135 EREDE
+135 EGEAGDE
-140 GTRLFSTL
+140 GTRLFSAL
-148 ERALADLP
+148 ERALTDVP

-167 DGQIHDAAESADAL
+167 DGQIHDAPESAAAL
-181 ELTAPFHVL
+181 ELAAPFHVL

-213 GQKQSMVLHVD
+213 GQRQSMVLRVD
-224 DMPAQA
+224 DMPGDAGGA
-230 AGRARVTIRRD
+230 AAVTIRRD
-241 GKPMGSAELPTG
+241 GRPLGTADLAIG
-253 EDSIVEFALD
+253 EDAVIEFMLE
-263 HAGPTVFEIEID
+263 HAGPTVFEIEAAA
-275 GRDGEL
+275 RDGEL

-306 EPHPGERTWRNLLK
+306 EPHAGERTWRNLLK

-436 VTDIGQ
+436 ITDLGR

-449 LPGSGGG
+449 LPGSGGE
-456 GEPQWGRWFRLVDV
+456 EPQWGRWFRLVDV
-470 GVTRGL
+470 GVTRGF
-476 TVMSGSEGRPLLVLD
+476 TVMSGTEGRPLLVLD
-491 RFGEGRVA
+491 RYGEGRVA
-499 QVMSDHVWLWS
+499 QIMSDHVWLWS

-546 DGKLEIVRRTLSE
+546 AGKLEITRRSLDQ
-559 EPPKVRIATPS
+559 EPPEVRVTTPS
-570 GATRELT
+570 GATRALR
-577 LEAAGGGRW
+577 LEASGGGRW
-586 TGSLPAEEVGLYRV
+586 SATMPAEEVGLYRV

-616 IEMADLRSTPE
+616 IELADVRSTPE

-638 TVLRLQHADVPEL
+638 TVRRLQNDGVPEL

-656 GREMS
+656 GREAS

-682 PLLPGFL
+682 PLMPGFV

-700 AWWREGR
+700 AWYREGR